1 MGKGLRAHGFRGWGL
16 RAWGCR
22 KKGKS
27 PGQLAVRKP
36 LPWDENDHKF
46 MHSYDYR
53 GLNEESSGKE
63 DGKLYGNLGILFL
76 HPKLQV

>member
-1 MGKGLRAHGFRGWGL
+1 MGKGFRAHGFRGWGL

-27 PGQLAVRKP
+27 PGQKAVRKP
-36 LPWDENDHKF
+36 LSWDENDHKF

-53 GLNEESSGKE
+53 G
-63 DGKLYGNLGILFL
+63 
-76 HPKLQV
+76 